1 MDGISDL
8 LEPYSETIGKIAG
21 TITTLQFLSGIALLN
36 DIRKKQSSDVYPVEP
51 FLGGIVLTVL
61 SVKLGQVMGD
71 QPMMKVN
78 IIGFAINTV
87 FMVGFYYYA
96 SGERKTQIWAKI
108 GYVSLFL
115 MSCIAYANFE
125 DPKQVE
131 FRLGMIITG
140 ILVWLVGSPLLNI
153 PNVIKNKSTEGMPFP
168 IIFAGQ
174 LVVTAWMF
182 YAFSIRNHV
191 MVWQNLLI
199 FVLGGIQLSMFVLY
213 PNTPVKKQ
221 PPSGKKSSKKNN

>member
-199 FVLGGIQLSMFVLY
+199 FVLGGIQLSMFALY